1 MRYRSGGLIFGGAQ
15 GAYFRNF
22 TVSLVANEKTL
33 KQGSFCTYLIGFP
46 LLKVLLF
53 INSTIT
59 NVSRMF
65 FSRMGGGLGGSAKE
79 TTTFLTDTVVS
90 CLLKHFRTRKN
101 RSSVSRSRNQLSRE
115 IIDPQTV
122 QNKFDCL
129 VFDMLFIKEL
139 TSLLDAESNLS
150 CAQFLRWHP
159 FVKSSTYE
167 CFIITLLKAL
177 TLRNFF
183 FIYMTYNDAE
193 YIETS
198 TNVTSK

>member
-1 MRYRSGGLIFGGAQ
+1 
-15 GAYFRNF
+15 
-22 TVSLVANEKTL
+22 
-33 KQGSFCTYLIGFP
+33 
-46 LLKVLLF
+46 
-53 INSTIT
+53 
-59 NVSRMF
+59 MF
-65 FSRMGGGLGGSAKE
+65 SSRMGGGLGGSAKE
-79 TTTFLTDTVVS
+79 ETTTFLTEAVVS

-115 IIDPQTV
+115 IIGPQTV

-159 FVKSSTYE
+159 FVKSSTFE
-167 CFIITLLKAL
+167 CFIITLLTAL

-183 FIYMTYNDAE
+183 IYIYIWLTMTL
-193 YIETS
+193 S
-198 TNVTSK
+198 TSKHRLTLLLNKLWICGLMRKSCLICQFLLHREKII

>member
-1 MRYRSGGLIFGGAQ
+1 
-15 GAYFRNF
+15 
-22 TVSLVANEKTL
+22 
-33 KQGSFCTYLIGFP
+33 
-46 LLKVLLF
+46 
-53 INSTIT
+53 
-59 NVSRMF
+59 MF
-65 FSRMGGGLGGSAKE
+65 FSRMEGGLGGSAKE

-101 RSSVSRSRNQLSRE
+101 RSRVSRSRNQLSRE
-115 IIDPQTV
+115 IIGPQTV

-139 TSLLDAESNLS
+139 TSLLNAESNLS

-183 FIYMTYNDAE
+183 IYIYMTYNDAE

>member
-1 MRYRSGGLIFGGAQ
+1 
-15 GAYFRNF
+15 
-22 TVSLVANEKTL
+22 
-33 KQGSFCTYLIGFP
+33 
-46 LLKVLLF
+46 
-53 INSTIT
+53 
-59 NVSRMF
+59 
-65 FSRMGGGLGGSAKE
+65 MGGGLGGSAKE
-79 TTTFLTDTVVS
+79 ETTTFLTEAVVS

-115 IIDPQTV
+115 IIGPQTV
-122 QNKFDCL
+122 QNKLVCL

-183 FIYMTYNDAE
+183 IYIWLTMTL
-193 YIETS
+193 S
-198 TNVTSK
+198 TSKHRLTLLLNKLWRCVLMRKSCLICQFLLHREKII